1 MYATDCGILESTWP
15 DMRLVQTTVS
25 VCGTGL
31 SHIHLNKC

>member
-15 DMRLVQTTVS
+15 DMRLVQTTV
-25 VCGTGL
+25 CGTGL